1 METKMIEKILKMFFK
16 TSGVESAFKH
26 ITSIKSLVESIRK
39 DEDVDFLFELII
51 KFDLDI
57 KEIVTSAE
65 ETRLEYDRQFVKMG
79 VFTPDETELT
89 NND

>member
-16 TSGVESAFKH
+16 TSGVESAYKP
-26 ITSIKSLVESIRK
+26 ITSIKSLVDSIRK

-51 KFDLDI
+51 KFNLDI
-57 KEIVTSAE
+57 KDIVTSAE

-79 VFTPDETELT
+79 VFTPDEVEE
-89 NND
+89 N

>member
-1 METKMIEKILKMFFK
+1 METKMIEKILKMFFE
-16 TSGVESAFKH
+16 TSGVKSAYKP
-26 ITSIKSLVESIRK
+26 ITSFKSLVESIRK
-39 DEDVDFLFELII
+39 DEDVDFLCELIV

-57 KEIVTSAE
+57 KDIVASAE

-79 VFTPDETELT
+79 LIMPDEMEMS